1 MSQNNN
7 SEMNGMIFLMAI
19 LGAGF
24 IFMAGILA
32 VLLALFSAFMTVI
45 ALWAWNN
52 PRVFMKQVILPKEAR
67 LYVWSGILGSLI
79 LPMLIVIASG
89 YMQFTVPDDYMP
101 LIAIVGYSLAA
112 NGIAI
117 ILAKIDEANAI
128 DAQTID
134 AMPPPQSIQPR
145 PQIEKPKQPFEFATW
160 DDEERR

>member
-7 SEMNGMIFLMAI
+7 EVNGYAVVFAI

-32 VLLALFSAFMTVI
+32 ILLALFSAFMTGVAI
-45 ALWAWNN
+45 WAWNK

-67 LYVWSGILGSLI
+67 LYVWSGIAGSLI
-79 LPMLIVIASG
+79 LPMLAVIASG
-89 YMQFTVPDDYMP
+89 YMDFTIPDDYMP
-101 LIAIVGYSLAA
+101 LIAIFGYSVAA

-117 ILAKIDEANAI
+117 IVAKIDEANGSH
-128 DAQTID
+128 AQTID
-134 AMPPPQSIQPR
+134 VTPTPQTIQPR
-145 PQIEKPKQPFEFATW
+145 SQLDAPKKPFEFATW